1 MKEILMEYLPKIV
14 EYVLIIIVGLLAN
27 KAKKLINTDIK
38 RNIVRDTVKYVEQ
51 VFNDVHG
58 GEKLNLAI
66 EKATEL
72 LRAKGIKIDESEIV
86 VLIESAVSE
95 MNRDD
100 SALNKLIETL
110 DAKSVNETDKQNRDG
125 DS

>member
-38 RNIVRDTVKYVEQ
+38 RNIVKDTVKYVEQ

-95 MNRDD
+95 MNRND

-110 DAKSVNETDKQNRDG
+110 EVKAVDEVDKQNRDG
-125 DS
+125 ES

>member
-38 RNIVRDTVKYVEQ
+38 RNIVKDTVKYVEQ

-66 EKATEL
+66 EKAT
-72 LRAKGIKIDESEIV
+72 
-86 VLIESAVSE
+86 
-95 MNRDD
+95 
-100 SALNKLIETL
+100 
-110 DAKSVNETDKQNRDG
+110 
-125 DS
+125 

>member
-38 RNIVRDTVKYVEQ
+38 RNIVKDTVKYVEQ

-95 MNRDD
+95 MNRND

-110 DAKSVNETDKQNRDG
+110 EVKAVDEVDKQNRDG

>member
-72 LRAKGIKIDESEIV
+72 LRTKGIKIDESEIV

-110 DAKSVNETDKQNRDG
+110 DTKGVNETDKQNRDG